1 MEQTPEKLMIL
12 AKHKTPVIGFGTIEE
27 NNDPNHYYSISD
39 DGNLKEINFI
49 DSAVMVDIKLPRPN
63 DEFLKQNNH
72 VIKFKRIGE
81 EYKITKFHYINSQN
95 NLKILSENKEL
106 FDEKE
111 GKRSKSYFSL
121 GYEDG
126 LICIWSIFNDQIS
139 NYTAEEDEDKG
150 NSSPKTIQTKT
161 RSKVDANFK
170 SKNEKSR
177 TKGVNL
183 KNDDSNYSIKNDAGS
198 KDSSDSERNIEE
210 DVNSKKINKFEIEN
224 THTMNTVISESNNKN
239 AQDINSKEKDKDK
252 LLSGYSTSS
261 NKYKLFLIKSNF
273 AAINTDYIKEYVN
286 IYTLELVLVGQVG
299 RILALEY
306 IPDKKYLVS
315 TSEQKIIKIWDLCL
329 GVPLYTF
336 NLDISTNRL
345 LYLINPK
352 NNIGILNIFSIEPF
366 LLQLNTS
373 KDPIAINTTQTP
385 YNDLNE
391 PLFASINVE
400 YIPEDPKAKK
410 KKSDVGKTPK
420 ESTKAGKNIKCPKP
434 LIVNRK
440 YFIFGTNKGFI
451 SVFDQNL
458 NYIKDIRV
466 NGVEFIIS
474 AFQFKEYFILVSQQ
488 YAYFVSIDFEKGE
501 ITKKFN
507 IVVCEDMPNKCYLEK
522 EKFLVVCSEDRF
534 VYKLDLER
542 EVKVYERR
550 QMMLQ
555 EDKESEI
562 MNIQYLKSLN
572 KKKKR
577 VASSKKTKSGKN
589 EKEDKTKSKSVP
601 KPKGKK

>member
-1 MEQTPEKLMIL
+1 MEQTPEKLIIL
-12 AKHKTPVIGFGTIEE
+12 AKHKSPVVGFGAIEE

-39 DGNLKEINFI
+39 DGNLKEINFT

-63 DEFLKQNNH
+63 DDFLKHNNH
-72 VIKFKRIGE
+72 VIKVKRIGE
-81 EYKITKFHYINSQN
+81 EYKITKFLYINSLN
-95 NLKILSENKEL
+95 NLKIFSDNKDL

-111 GKRSKSYFSL
+111 NKKIKSYFAL

-139 NYTAEEDEDKG
+139 NYKEDEDKDG
-150 NSSPKTIQTKT
+150 NSSPKTIQTRT
-161 RSKVDANFK
+161 RSNVDALNMK
-170 SKNEKSR
+170 SKKEKSR
-177 TKGVNL
+177 SKGVDL
-183 KNDDSNYSIKNDAGS
+183 KNDESSYSIKNDTKS
-198 KDSSDSERNIEE
+198 KDSSDSERNIDE
-210 DVNSKKINKFEIEN
+210 DLNSKKIKKIEIDNTINTAMSENK
-224 THTMNTVISESNNKN
+224 NKN
-239 AQDINSKEKDKDK
+239 ALDINSKEKDKDK
-252 LLSGYSTSS
+252 LLSGYSTTS

-273 AAINTDYIKEYVN
+273 ATVNTDYIKDYVN
-286 IYTLELVLVGQVG
+286 IYKLELVLVGQVG
-299 RILALEY
+299 RILSLEY

-315 TSEQKIIKIWDLCL
+315 TSEQKIIKIWDLYL

-336 NLDISTNRL
+336 NLDINTNRM

-352 NNIGILNIFSIEPF
+352 NNIGILNIFSSEPF
-366 LLQLNTS
+366 LLQLNMS

-391 PLFASINVE
+391 PLFASVNVE

-420 ESTKAGKNIKCPKP
+420 ESTKAGKNIKGAKP
-434 LIVNRK
+434 QIINRK

-466 NGVEFIIS
+466 NGVEYIISIFQYKEFFII
-474 AFQFKEYFILVSQQ
+474 VSQQ

-522 EKFLVVCSEDRF
+522 ERFLVVCSEDRF

-542 EVKVYERR
+542 EAKVYERR
-550 QMMLQ
+550 QIMLQ
-555 EDKESEI
+555 EDKDSEI

-589 EKEDKTKSKSVP
+589 DKEDKTKSKSVP